1 MSARNAPVG
10 KKTMVKELGGG
21 EWGVGTATERIV
33 GKEVSDKAKNKTK
46 NKKKEEHIV
55 KILELK

>member
-10 KKTMVKELGGG
+10 KKTDG
-21 EWGVGTATERIV
+21 ERAGWWGVGTATETIV

-55 KILELK
+55 KILELI

>member
-10 KKTMVKELGGG
+10 KKNDGERAGG
-21 EWGVGTATERIV
+21 WGVGTTTETIV

-55 KILELK
+55 KILELI